1 MANDVQTPP
10 DEASM
15 AGLMRG
21 IINDL
26 SALIRQEVRFAQSE
40 IKADLRKTQQA
51 LALLGVG
58 SAITAIGVVFLAF
71 MMVHLLHWLSLPA
84 TPEGTDPARLPLWG
98 AFGIVTAV
106 LLGIGSVVAWMGYQ
120 KFNSFNPLPDQ
131 TAQTVKENVEWIT
144 NSK

>member
-1 MANDVQTPP
+1 MANEVQAPP

-15 AGLMRG
+15 TGLTRG
-21 IINDL
+21 IINDV
-26 SALIRQEVRFAQSE
+26 SDLIRQEVRFARTE
-40 IKADLRKTQQA
+40 IKADLQKTQQA
-51 LALLGVG
+51 VTLMGVG
-58 SAITAIGVVFLAF
+58 SAIAVIGAILLAF

>member
-1 MANDVQTPP
+1 MANDVQSPP

-26 SALIRQEVRFAQSE
+26 SALIRQEVRFARTE
-40 IKADLRKTQQA
+40 IRADLRKTQEA
-51 LALLGVG
+51 VVLMGIG
-58 SAITAIGVVFLAF
+58 SAVTAIGAILLAF

-98 AFGIVTAV
+98 AFGIVSAV
-106 LLGIGSVVAWMGYQ
+106 LLGIGSVVAWMGCQ
-120 KFNSFNPLPDQ
+120 KFHYFNPLPDQ